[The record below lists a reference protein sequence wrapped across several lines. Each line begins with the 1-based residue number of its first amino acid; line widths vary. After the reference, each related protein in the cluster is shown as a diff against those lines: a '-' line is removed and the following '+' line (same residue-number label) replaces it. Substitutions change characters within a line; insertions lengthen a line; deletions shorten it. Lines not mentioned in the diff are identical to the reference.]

1 MPYTPVELRHV
12 KLGRSLFGFKR
23 EETERL
29 LIDVADSFEDV
40 WRERGELTDRVH
52 ELGQRLDEIRQ
63 REALLSATLVSAE
76 KSAVES
82 KEAAKRE
89 AELIVAEAHG
99 EARSIMRAAQSERE
113 RLFAEARRVESLL
126 RSALQIVAERPAA
139 ERPAELP
146 AQMAS
151 AEAAPPA
158 DAPRSDASPS
168 DSQPRD
174 TDESARPELPV
185 PVLPPPTEHWPR
197 REDTRE
203 FAAIR
208 GHDDPPAEPAPEAQ
222 PGGEAE
228 APPERPAVP
237 EPEETPS
244 VEQQSSDPQ
253 SSAREFAWGD

>member
-23 EETERL
+23 DETERL

-76 KSAVES
+76 KAAVES

-126 RSALQIVAERPAA
+126 RSALQIVAERPAQ
-139 ERPAELP
+139 RPVEVP
-146 AQMAS
+146 AQMAP

-158 DAPRSDASPS
+158 DAPSSNAPPS
-168 DSQPRD
+168 DSQPRE
-174 TDESARPELPV
+174 TDESARPEPPLPT
-185 PVLPPPTEHWPR
+185 LPPPTEHWPR

-208 GHDDPPAEPAPEAQ
+208 GHDNPPADPAPEAQ
-222 PGGEAE
+222 LGGEAE
-228 APPERPAVP
+228 ALP
-237 EPEETPS
+237 EPVAPQPEESPS
-244 VEQQSSDPQ
+244 VEQQSVDPQ
-253 SSAREFAWGD
+253 ASAREFAWGD